1 MTGGRR
7 GGYNAGVL
15 KAALVPLL
23 ATAAGCGGGSSESG
37 AAGGGGPA
45 AFTWG
50 VSQGLWGQEQLTI
63 EEDGRAHYHFESARG
78 QPSIDKTATLGA
90 AELEPLR
97 AATRQASFC
106 ELRSRRDGIPDE
118 GQPTLVV
125 RSRDQSCTVTLW
137 DGEWE
142 DTPAA
147 RPARDAIYHIIARLK
162 GS

>member
-1 MTGGRR
+1 VTRR
-7 GGYNAGVL
+7 RRAGYNRGVL
-15 KAALVPLL
+15 RAALVPLL

-37 AAGGGGPA
+37 GGGGGGPA
-45 AFTWG
+45 AFSWG
-50 VSQGLWGQEQLTI
+50 VGQGLWGQEQLTI

-78 QPSIDKTATLGA
+78 QPSIDRTATLST

-97 AATRQASFC
+97 AATRQSSFC

-118 GQPTLVV
+118 GMPTLVV

-142 DTPAA
+142 DMPSA
-147 RPARDAIYHIIARLK
+147 RPVRDAVYHIIERLK